1 MRIASPPRPCPA
13 GVLQPDPETR
23 AYNPLDLTTYVSPL
37 MNALSEEGCVA
48 QSRVSI
54 PSRNGR
60 LAASQHSKVCRSK
73 HLFRRLLEPRRR
85 NRTSAAEENV
95 GNDYYLLFIFSLFFF
110 FYSFSSLFAPPFLFL
125 LFLLIFFFLFSFV
138 FSSFTFPFS
147 SSIFLPFLHCFL
159 LFFFLPNSI
168 IFFFLFYSFSSP
180 FSPSSST
187 SSLSSSSSPS
197 FCMNL
202 FFLSNILFYYFSL
215 MNKQHDGALSRG
227 GLCTRNIY
235 V

>member
-1 MRIASPPRPCPA
+1 MDVWLRPNTARFADQNISFGAFWSHGDEIGRVPRKK
-13 GVLQPDPETR
+13 
-23 AYNPLDLTTYVSPL
+23 
-37 MNALSEEGCVA
+37 MW
-48 QSRVSI
+48 
-54 PSRNGR
+54 
-60 LAASQHSKVCRSK
+60 
-73 HLFRRLLEPRRR
+73 
-85 NRTSAAEENV
+85 

-147 SSIFLPFLHCFL
+147 SSIFLLPFLHCFL
-159 LFFFLPNSI
+159 LLFFFLPISI

-180 FSPSSST
+180 FSPSSLT
-187 SSLSSSSSPS
+187 PSLSSSFPSS
-197 FCMNL
+197 FCMKL
-202 FFLSNILFYYFSL
+202 FFLSNLLFYYFSL

-227 GLCTRNIY
+227 GLCTRNTY